1 MNSSMLLIRHGQV
14 DSPMGLTGP
23 RMYGAK
29 QPLNKIGEQQMKKLG
44 ESFTAQGVAP
54 VVIYTSPFPRA
65 VQSAQILSKELTN
78 HPPVIIREN
87 LRGGSSP
94 QWDGRPVSELANV
107 KEDIFSTNPY
117 QPDIQGETLP
127 EAYARVTQ
135 EYQKLLDSNPE
146 STVAIV
152 THGEIVSIIRHYE
165 KTGDINSS
173 GLEQPIGKA
182 EALLIQRNAEGKI
195 IHQQL
200 LSPELQPTHIE
211 SKK

>member
-1 MNSSMLLIRHGQV
+1 MLLIRHGQV
-14 DSPMGLTGP
+14 DSPMGPTGP
-23 RMYGAK
+23 RMYGSK

-44 ESFTAQGVAP
+44 ESLEAQGVAP
-54 VVIYTSPFPRA
+54 TLIYTSPFPRA
-65 VQSAQILSKELTN
+65 VQSAQILSKDLPN
-78 HPPVIIREN
+78 HPLVIIREN

-94 QWDGRPVSELANV
+94 QWDGRPISELANV

-135 EYQKLLDSNPE
+135 EYQKLLDSNLE

-165 KTGDINSS
+165 KTGDKNKI
-173 GLEQPIGKA
+173 GLDQPIGKA
-182 EALLIQRNAEGKI
+182 EALLIQRNNEGTILK
-195 IHQQL
+195 QQL
-200 LSPELQPTHIE
+200 ITSEFQSNPVEM
-211 SKK
+211 KK